1 MCYKV
6 YKEVWEMM
14 DSPVYNL
21 GVLTWYIDTVIKSKS
36 CCGNKGRWRPLLW
49 LGMDTL
55 IVNRKSEIGK
65 YSSHGER
72 KLCKAAMC
80 SCWKSFSYLKPAF
93 TFQNDALGKQTDK
106 QLLALRSLPLLLQPC
121 LVPVLGG
128 WWAAVSYASYAEITN
143 SAESEEGKIRE
154 ENPLIPAEGR
164 ANIRNSGAG

>member
-14 DSPVYNL
+14 DSPFYNL

-72 KLCKAAMC
+72 KLCGHV
-80 SCWKSFSYLKPAF
+80 F
-93 TFQNDALGKQTDK
+93 
-106 QLLALRSLPLLLQPC
+106 LLEKLLLSQTGFH
-121 LVPVLGG
+121 L
-128 WWAAVSYASYAEITN
+128 S
-143 SAESEEGKIRE
+143 K
-154 ENPLIPAEGR
+154 
-164 ANIRNSGAG
+164 

>member
-55 IVNRKSEIGK
+55 IVNRKSEIGE

-72 KLCKAAMC
+72 KLCKVAMC

-93 TFQNDALGKQTDK
+93 TFQNDALGKQTDRQTAVGTQVTPSAFTAMPCPCAGWLVSSSFLC
-106 QLLALRSLPLLLQPC
+106 QLCRD
-121 LVPVLGG
+121 
-128 WWAAVSYASYAEITN
+128 N
-143 SAESEEGKIRE
+143 
-154 ENPLIPAEGR
+154 
-164 ANIRNSGAG
+164 